1 VHNTEVFEIR
11 SGRSIASEA
20 EWAHIDCRDGLP
32 EIPVR
37 METQLLLELK
47 AQERCVDLGEVS
59 QLVLR
64 DMGAAL
70 RIFHRAAE
78 ESPSA
83 EDRPSRIEDCISSLG
98 LQSCL
103 EALSSKRAG
112 RGCCSI
118 DFLETWQH
126 AKEVAESCRQLV
138 SQQATTASPEEAYLV
153 GLFHQLYC
161 LPSILGWGMLAS
173 TSEAAA
179 LHGLRLAEDWS
190 LPRCVHDYF
199 CEIYDPA
206 QEQRWSKIVE
216 RAHEMKSG
224 LSADETSIA

>member
-1 VHNTEVFEIR
+1 MHNTEVFEIR
-11 SGRSIASEA
+11 SGGSAPSEA
-20 EWAHIDCRDGLP
+20 EWARIKYRDGLP

-47 AQERCVDLGEVS
+47 VHERCVDLGEVS
-59 QLVLR
+59 QLLLR
-64 DMGAAL
+64 DMGAAM

-78 ESPSA
+78 ESPSP
-83 EDRPSRIEDCISSLG
+83 EDRPSRMEDCISSLG

-103 EALSSKRAG
+103 EALSSKRACPG
-112 RGCCSI
+112 FCSI
-118 DFLETWQH
+118 DFMETWRH
-126 AKEVAESCRQLV
+126 AKEVAECCRQLV
-138 SQQATTASPEEAYLV
+138 SQQATTANPEEAYLV

-179 LHGLRLAEDWS
+179 LHGLRMAEDWS

-199 CEIYDPA
+199 CEVYDPA
-206 QEQRWSKIVE
+206 QGQRWSKIVE
-216 RAHEMKSG
+216 RAHEMTSG
-224 LSADETSIA
+224 LSVDETSIA